1 MRVKLSKYAKMNGI
15 SYMSAYRYFN
25 NGLIKG
31 VKLKTGTILIDIEEE
46 GNENITKNTRV
57 VLYARVSSSENKTN
71 LDSQL
76 DRLRSFAVAKGYTI
90 IKEIKEIGSGLNDK
104 RPKLAEILKDDNW
117 DVIIV
122 EHKDRLARFGL
133 NYLELLLNKLNKKIE
148 VINECLNE
156 KEDLMTDFVS
166 IITSFCSRLYGLRRN
181 KRRTEQIIKELS
193 TND

>member
-1 MRVKLSKYAKMNGI
+1 MNGI

-46 GNENITKNTRV
+46 ENENITKNTRV
-57 VLYARVSSSENKTN
+57 VLYTRVSSSENKTN
-71 LDSQL
+71 LETQL

-90 IKEIKEIGSGLNDK
+90 AKEIKEIGSGLNDK
-104 RPKLAEILKDDNW
+104 RPKLTEILKDDNW

-133 NYLELLLNKLNKKIE
+133 NYLELLLNKQNKKIE

-181 KRRTEQIIKELS
+181 KRRTEQIIKELT

>member
-31 VKLKTGTILIDIEEE
+31 IKLKTGTILIDIEEE

-57 VLYARVSSSENKTN
+57 VLYTRVSSSENKTN
-71 LDSQL
+71 LDTQL

-90 IKEIKEIGSGLNDK
+90 TKEIKEIGSGLNDK

-133 NYLELLLNKLNKKIE
+133 NYLELLLNKQNKKIE

-181 KRRTEQIIKELS
+181 KRRTEQIIKELT

>member
-31 VKLKTGTILIDIEEE
+31 VKLKTGTILIDIDEE
-46 GNENITKNTRV
+46 GNENVTKNTRV
-57 VLYARVSSSENKTN
+57 VLYTRVSSSENKTN
-71 LDSQL
+71 LDTQL

-90 IKEIKEIGSGLNDK
+90 VKEIKEIGSGLNDK
-104 RPKLAEILKDDNW
+104 RPKLAEILKEDNW

-133 NYLELLLNKLNKKIE
+133 NYLELLLNKQNKKIE

-181 KRRTEQIIKELS
+181 KRRTEQIIKELT

>member
-1 MRVKLSKYAKMNGI
+1 MNGI

-31 VKLKTGTILIDIEEE
+31 VKLKTGTILIDIDEE
-46 GNENITKNTRV
+46 GNENVTKNTRV
-57 VLYARVSSSENKTN
+57 VLYTRVSSSENKTN
-71 LDSQL
+71 LDTQL

-90 IKEIKEIGSGLNDK
+90 VKEIKEIGSGLNDK
-104 RPKLAEILKDDNW
+104 RPKLAEILKEDNW

-133 NYLELLLNKLNKKIE
+133 NYLELLLNKQNKKIE

-181 KRRTEQIIKELS
+181 KRRTEQIIKELT

>member
-31 VKLKTGTILIDIEEE
+31 VKLKTGTILIDIDEE

-57 VLYARVSSSENKTN
+57 VLYTRVSSSENKTN
-71 LDSQL
+71 LDTQL

-90 IKEIKEIGSGLNDK
+90 TKEIKEIGSGLNDK
-104 RPKLAEILKDDNW
+104 RPKLAEILKEDNW

-133 NYLELLLNKLNKKIE
+133 NYLELLLNKQNKKIE

-181 KRRTEQIIKELS
+181 KRRTEQIIKELT

>member
-31 VKLKTGTILIDIEEE
+31 VKLKTGTILIDIDEE

-57 VLYARVSSSENKTN
+57 VLYTRVSSSENKTN
-71 LDSQL
+71 LDTQL

-90 IKEIKEIGSGLNDK
+90 VKEIKEIGSGLNDK

-133 NYLELLLNKLNKKIE
+133 NYLELLLNKQNKKIE

-181 KRRTEQIIKELS
+181 KRRTEQIIKELT

>member
-1 MRVKLSKYAKMNGI
+1 
-15 SYMSAYRYFN
+15 MSAYRYFN

-31 VKLKTGTILIDIEEE
+31 IKLKTGTILIDIEEE

-57 VLYARVSSSENKTN
+57 VLYTRVSSSENKTN
-71 LDSQL
+71 LDTQL

-90 IKEIKEIGSGLNDK
+90 TKEIKEIGSGLNDK

-133 NYLELLLNKLNKKIE
+133 NYLELLLNKQNKKIE

-181 KRRTEQIIKELS
+181 KRRTEQIIKELT

>member
-31 VKLKTGTILIDIEEE
+31 VKLKTGTILIDIDEE
-46 GNENITKNTRV
+46 GNENIIKNTRV
-57 VLYARVSSSENKTN
+57 VLYTRVSSSENKTN
-71 LDSQL
+71 LDTQL

-90 IKEIKEIGSGLNDK
+90 TKEIKEIGSGLNDK
-104 RPKLAEILKDDNW
+104 RPKLAEILKEDNW

-133 NYLELLLNKLNKKIE
+133 NYLELLLNKQNKKIE

-181 KRRTEQIIKELS
+181 KRRTEQIIKELT

>member
-1 MRVKLSKYAKMNGI
+1 MNGI

-31 VKLKTGTILIDIEEE
+31 VKLKTGTILIDIDEE

-57 VLYARVSSSENKTN
+57 VLYTRVSSSENKTN
-71 LDSQL
+71 LDTQL

-90 IKEIKEIGSGLNDK
+90 VKEIKEIGSGLNDK
-104 RPKLAEILKDDNW
+104 RPKLAEILKEDNW

-133 NYLELLLNKLNKKIE
+133 NYLELLLNKQNKKIE

-181 KRRTEQIIKELS
+181 KRRTEQIIKELT

>member
-1 MRVKLSKYAKMNGI
+1 MNGI

-31 VKLKTGTILIDIEEE
+31 VKLKTGTILIDIDEE

-57 VLYARVSSSENKTN
+57 VLYTRVSSSENKTN
-71 LDSQL
+71 LDTQL

-90 IKEIKEIGSGLNDK
+90 TKEIKEIGSGLNDK
-104 RPKLAEILKDDNW
+104 RPKLAEILKEDNW

-133 NYLELLLNKLNKKIE
+133 NYLELLLNKQNKKIE

-181 KRRTEQIIKELS
+181 KRRTEQIIKELT

>member
-1 MRVKLSKYAKMNGI
+1 MNGI

-31 VKLKTGTILIDIEEE
+31 VKLKTGTILIDIDEE
-46 GNENITKNTRV
+46 GNENTTKNTRV
-57 VLYARVSSSENKTN
+57 VLYTRVSSSENKTN
-71 LDSQL
+71 LDTQL

-90 IKEIKEIGSGLNDK
+90 VKEIKEIGSGLNDK
-104 RPKLAEILKDDNW
+104 RPKLAEILKEDNW

-133 NYLELLLNKLNKKIE
+133 NYLELLLNKQNKKIE
-148 VINECLNE
+148 VINECLNDNE
-156 KEDLMTDFVS
+156 FDDDL
-166 IITSFCSRLYGLRRN
+166 IEFCSIKYN
-181 KRRTEQIIKELS
+181 KKKTEQIIKELT

>member
-166 IITSFCSRLYGLRRN
+166 IITSFCSILYGLRRN

>member
-1 MRVKLSKYAKMNGI
+1 MNGI

-31 VKLKTGTILIDIEEE
+31 VKLKTGTILIDIDEE

-57 VLYARVSSSENKTN
+57 VLYTRVSSSENKTN
-71 LDSQL
+71 LDTQL

-90 IKEIKEIGSGLNDK
+90 VKEIKEIGSGLNDK

-133 NYLELLLNKLNKKIE
+133 NYLELLLNKQNKKIE

-181 KRRTEQIIKELS
+181 KRRTEQIIKELT

>member
-31 VKLKTGTILIDIEEE
+31 VKLKTGTILIDIDEE

-57 VLYARVSSSENKTN
+57 VLYTRVSSSENKTN
-71 LDSQL
+71 LDTQL

-90 IKEIKEIGSGLNDK
+90 VKEIKEIGSGLNDK
-104 RPKLAEILKDDNW
+104 RPKLAEILKEDNW

-133 NYLELLLNKLNKKIE
+133 NYLELLLNKQNKKIE

-181 KRRTEQIIKELS
+181 KRRTEQIIKELT

>member
-1 MRVKLSKYAKMNGI
+1 
-15 SYMSAYRYFN
+15 MSAYRYFN

-31 VKLKTGTILIDIEEE
+31 IKLKTGTILIDIEEE

-57 VLYARVSSSENKTN
+57 VLYTRVSSSENKTN
-71 LDSQL
+71 LDTQL

-90 IKEIKEIGSGLNDK
+90 TKEIKEIGSGLNDK

-133 NYLELLLNKLNKKIE
+133 NYLELLLNKQNKKIE

-166 IITSFCSRLYGLRRN
+166 IITSFCSRLYGLRKN
-181 KRRTEQIIKELS
+181 KRRTEQIIKELT

>member
-71 LDSQL
+71 LDTQL

-90 IKEIKEIGSGLNDK
+90 TKEIKEIGSGLNDK
-104 RPKLAEILKDDNW
+104 RPKLSEILKDDNW

-133 NYLELLLNKLNKKIE
+133 NYLELLLNKQNKKIE

-181 KRRTEQIIKELS
+181 KRRTEQIIKELT

>member
-1 MRVKLSKYAKMNGI
+1 
-15 SYMSAYRYFN
+15 MSAYRYFN

-31 VKLKTGTILIDIEEE
+31 VKLKTGTILIDIDEE

-57 VLYARVSSSENKTN
+57 VLYTRVSSSENKTN
-71 LDSQL
+71 LDTQL

-90 IKEIKEIGSGLNDK
+90 TKEIKEIGSGLNDK
-104 RPKLAEILKDDNW
+104 RPKLAEILKEDNW

-133 NYLELLLNKLNKKIE
+133 NYLELLLTKQNKKIE

-181 KRRTEQIIKELS
+181 KRRTEQIIKELT